1 MDNQKQ
7 RHSQSALE
15 ASLLRFALSEHFLN
29 VDQLLSQLQASPSA
43 PIKKKELSTIA
54 QRDRGTK
61 AQSNSVQMTDD
72 EPRVTNHQPQITN
85 SEHREPLVRR
95 LVRRSASE
103 VGSFSEGGS
112 IENQEKPEPV
122 ASEQKQAQPTQNR
135 LKTSSQRKN
144 ELINHPAV
152 KTILMGLDATICG
165 VEEDQ

>member
-1 MDNQKQ
+1 ML
-7 RHSQSALE
+7 LE

-29 VDQLLSQLQASPSA
+29 VDQLLSGLQGNPSA
-43 PIKKKELSTIA
+43 PVKKKELSTMA

-85 SEHREPLVRR
+85 SEYPTSPQDASRR
-95 LVRRSASE
+95 
-103 VGSFSEGGS
+103 S
-112 IENQEKPEPV
+112 IENLVSAEQVGAGQEKAEPV
-122 ASEQKQAQPTQNR
+122 ASEQKQAQPAPNR
-135 LKTSSQRKN
+135 PKTSSQRKN

-152 KTILMGLDATICG
+152 KTILMGLDATIAG

>member
-1 MDNQKQ
+1 
-7 RHSQSALE
+7 
-15 ASLLRFALSEHFLN
+15 LRFALSEHFLN
-29 VDQLLSQLQASPSA
+29 VDQLLSQLQASPAA

-95 LVRRSASE
+95 N
-103 VGSFSEGGS
+103 FSEGGS
-112 IENQEKPEPV
+112 IENQEKT
-122 ASEQKQAQPTQNR
+122 QPAPNR

-152 KTILMGLDATICG
+152 KTILMGLDATITG
-165 VEEDQ
+165 VEEDK